1 MKKMALGDGNMAIG
15 YFFLG
20 DTGFHVAQHLAQK
33 LPNMQFISLHKT
45 SYMAQNYR
53 TLLALA
59 ETHQTQHH
67 CYDNIPDYIECL
79 HGKMLFCS
87 VPETQFG
94 SLDAG
99 HCTERIAGYA
109 DLVMRMMAPYDRI
122 VLIMRPGQASGELCA
137 DYCVTLAKTLDKSV
151 HIMTTR
157 GLLFEQQMKRLA
169 DIHLRQLKRLGVP
182 IHVIE
187 VPIHKSRILDTYS
200 DLYAAMAR
208 QVATIDYEKV

>member
-1 MKKMALGDGNMAIG
+1 MKKMALGVGNMAIG

-53 TLLALA
+53 ALLALE
-59 ETHQTQHH
+59 ETEQCHH
-67 CYDNIPDYIECL
+67 PYDNIPDYIECL
-79 HGKMLFCS
+79 RGKMLFCTA
-87 VPETQFG
+87 PERQFG
-94 SLDAG
+94 SFDAA
-99 HCTERIAGYA
+99 HCTERIAAYA
-109 DLVMRMMAPYDRI
+109 DLIMRMMAPYDRI

-137 DYCVTLAKTLDKSV
+137 DYCVTLAKRLHKSV
-151 HIMTTR
+151 HMITTR
-157 GLLFEQQMKRLA
+157 GLLFEKQMKRLA
-169 DIHLRQLKRLGVP
+169 AIHLRQLRRLDVP

-187 VPIHKSRILDTYS
+187 VPIHKPRIFDTYT

-208 QVATIDYEKV
+208 QVVTIDYEKV